1 MKDEPKWT
9 DHHIGQQKP
18 NPALIA
24 NDSNTIDLDP
34 KKSLPSSF
42 ASKLPL
48 DRDLSKEKAKKTQSM
63 DTSSTDSEYLTRLGD
78 LSLERLSVYKLVAPV
93 EERKL
98 EAYDKIHRQK
108 LIIEEKFNLEHVRT
122 DMQKENEDKEE
133 KDMILSMDLNKCNM
147 LLREYTKWSNMK
159 S

>member
-1 MKDEPKWT
+1 
-9 DHHIGQQKP
+9 
-18 NPALIA
+18 
-24 NDSNTIDLDP
+24 
-34 KKSLPSSF
+34 
-42 ASKLPL
+42 
-48 DRDLSKEKAKKTQSM
+48 M

-78 LSLERLSVYKLVAPV
+78 LSLERLSVYKLVASV

-108 LIIEEKFNLEHVRT
+108 LIIEEKLNLEHVRT

-147 LLREYTKWSNMK
+147 LLREYTQ
-159 S
+159 